1 MKKTRKKLSS
11 IMPIIIFIIGL
22 FLLLYPTFS
31 DHWNSVHQ
39 SRAIAG
45 YSDAVAS
52 INQYD
57 YDKLLREAHEYNQKI
72 FEKGQDWKLSEAEY
86 EEYNSLLNFSGNG
99 IMGYIEIPSINVMLT
114 IYHGVD
120 PSVLQIAAGHIEG
133 SSLPIGGENTHAVIS
148 GHRGLPSAKLFT
160 DLDRLKEGDL
170 FMIRILNET
179 FTYEV
184 DQIRIIMPHEVQ
196 DLNIIEGEE
205 LCTLVTCTPYG
216 INTHRILVRGH
227 RVENLEDAV
236 DIRVTADAMQID
248 PVIVAPAL
256 AMPVLLVLVLWVLI
270 YYRKPNK

>member
-1 MKKTRKKLSS
+1 MKKTREKLWSR
-11 IMPIIIFIIGL
+11 MPIIIFIIGL

-57 YDKLLREAHEYNQKI
+57 YDKMLREAHEYNQKI

>member
-1 MKKTRKKLSS
+1 MKKTREKLWSR
-11 IMPIIIFIIGL
+11 MPIIIFIIGL

-57 YDKLLREAHEYNQKI
+57 YDKMLREAHEYNQKI

-216 INTHRILVRGH
+216 INTHRILVRGY